1 MAVLKVVCT
10 DIMAVLK
17 VVGTDISTKDLRL
30 KMGID
35 WFFIMTPQITYPQYY
50 GSEET
55 AVEFI
60 TAGYLKYYY

>member
-17 VVGTDISTKDLRL
+17 VVGTDISTKDFQL

-35 WFFIMTPQITYPQYY
+35 RFFIMTLQITYPQYY

-55 AVEFI
+55 ERSNLLPQD
-60 TAGYLKYYY
+60 T